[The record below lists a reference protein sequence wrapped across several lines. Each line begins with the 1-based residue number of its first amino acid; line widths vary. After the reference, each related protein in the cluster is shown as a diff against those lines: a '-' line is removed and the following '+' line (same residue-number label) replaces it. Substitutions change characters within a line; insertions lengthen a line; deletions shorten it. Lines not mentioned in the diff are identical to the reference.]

1 MNTQTFRIS
10 SLLALSI
17 GTVSLVAQTAATA
30 KKAPVHHSASATTAT
45 HRPVSACIKH
55 PEASPK
61 IPALP
66 AGACIKTLYSIEE
79 SATHLD
85 PQLSAPLRGALEK
98 LNQKFSLDYVD
109 LKIGTGE
116 LAQPQKWYSVN
127 YTGYLIDG
135 TVFDSTSKHTPIEP
149 FTFPYGAHRV
159 IQGWDTG
166 FEGMH
171 IGGKRR
177 LFIPYQIAYGES
189 GRPPTIPAKAELIF
203 DMELVAISDKPPT
216 PPTPPA
222 APPATTK
229 PAAPSAPAPTGSP
242 AGAAAPPPIN
252 PTTPPASA
260 TPKQ

>member
-1 MNTQTFRIS
+1 MNTQTFRIP
-10 SLLALSI
+10 SLLVLSI
-17 GTVSLVAQTAATA
+17 STASLVAQTAATA
-30 KKAPVHHSASATTAT
+30 KAPVHHPATAATAA

-55 PEASPK
+55 PEASAK

-66 AGACIKTLYSIEE
+66 AGACIKTLYAISE
-79 SATHLD
+79 SAPHLD
-85 PQLSAPLRGALEK
+85 PQLSAPLRTSLEK
-98 LNQKFSLDYVD
+98 LNQSFSLDYVD

-127 YTGYLIDG
+127 YNGYLVDG
-135 TVFDSTSKHTPIEP
+135 TLFDATSKHTPLEP

-177 LFIPYQIAYGES
+177 LFIPYQIAYGEN
-189 GRPPTIPAKAELIF
+189 GRPPDIPAKTELIF
-203 DMELVAISDKPPT
+203 DMELGAVRDKPPTAPT

-222 APPATTK
+222 Q
-229 PAAPSAPAPTGSP
+229 G
-242 AGAAAPPPIN
+242 
-252 PTTPPASA
+252 TP
-260 TPKQ
+260 